1 MFQETNRRRGE
12 ARRSDL
18 MFNVQCSMS
27 SHRRYL
33 SRQREERMKAKFSP
47 FFIPPVRSF
56 VHGCSGGVKV
66 AGVIRDH

>member
-1 MFQETNRRRGE
+1 
-12 ARRSDL
+12 
-18 MFNVQCSMS
+18 MFNVQCLHTAAIS
-27 SHRRYL
+27 